1 MSWDVTVALQLQN
14 DSFGFC
20 KVAKKDKK
28 PFEKGWSKKPYKWND
43 PALQGWMKA
52 GGNYGVIGGHGG
64 LTVFDA
70 DALARLEELGI
81 ISQMPETFTVQTPG
95 RGGMHFYYIC
105 PGLGK
110 KMALYDPEET
120 ELDKQG
126 KEVYKHVADLSYT
139 GMQTVGPG
147 SVRYFPGEEE
157 EYRSYQIINNIPIAH
172 ITKEQLLE
180 VIKVLRTSQ
189 KVEKEKVQGIKEPK
203 DQQAGY
209 NRWAETLKV
218 EDVLLPDNITKDD
231 REDSGEIQGSH
242 PIHGSE
248 GGHNFAINVKKNTWV
263 CYRCTP
269 PEGKGKKN
277 CGGGPWE
284 LLGVREGILSCDDC
298 YKGWRRDKPE
308 KWAAVLRRAKE
319 LGLAVPR
326 LPDGDSMNEYR
337 RDIIRYCVEVIMGS
351 EHVKTLKSGEILVYE
366 NGAYRFEG
374 QTILESLI
382 QQLGGPQTT
391 NNVVGEVLG
400 QIRRMTPADFMDFD
414 RDPYRLSV
422 KNGILN
428 LKTGKLE
435 PHNPEF
441 LTVIQIPVEFKPEAD
456 CPKVKK
462 FMSEIVKP
470 EDVPLLEEQAGYCLL
485 RAYPIHKAFVL
496 LGGGDNGKSVWIKL
510 IVAMV
515 GLDHTSQVPFQKLG
529 SKFKTAELKG
539 KMINFYSDLP
549 AQGLFFTDTF
559 KMLTSEDPMSIEE
572 KFLKSQTFINYAK
585 LLFSAN
591 QLPKTYDE
599 SDGFYRRIILIDFPN
614 KFDGPN
620 RDEHLLEKLTTPE
633 ELSGFL
639 NLAIAGLNRLLKNH
653 KFTYAKTLDDVR
665 ADYKKKS
672 TPGMAI
678 KDFIDQATLTSVD
691 GFIPRKDLWSA
702 YLGWCLETGE
712 DPVSQGD
719 LKMALEMNYGVNG
732 NYHPWVEKAPGI
744 RERVWAYRGLFFT
757 EEGVRLKNLG
767 LANNPLARCPEQV
780 SGQTLG
786 AGLN

>member
-1 MSWDVTVALQLQN
+1 MQNRVTVAKQLE
-14 DSFGFC
+14 DDVFGFC

-28 PFEKGWSKKPYKWND
+28 PFEPGWSKKPYKWND
-43 PALQGWMKA
+43 PDLQKWLDA
-52 GGNYGVIGGHGG
+52 GGNYGVLGGHGD
-64 LTVFDA
+64 LVILDA
-70 DALARLEELGI
+70 DDLARLQELEVI
-81 ISQMPETFTVQTPG
+81 KALPETFTVRTPG
-95 RGGMHFYYIC
+95 RGGWHIYLIC
-105 PGLGK
+105 PGIEK
-110 KMALYDPEET
+110 KMALYDP
-120 ELDKQG
+120 DKTTTDKNG
-126 KEVYKHVADLSYT
+126 KKVYAHVADLVAM
-139 GMQTVGPG
+139 GMQAVGPN
-147 SVRYFPGEEE
+147 SVREITREEGSE
-157 EYRSYQIINNIPIAH
+157 IRAYEIIKNVPIAH
-172 ITKEQLLE
+172 VTKDQLLE
-180 VIKVLRTSQ
+180 AIKVLKQSQ
-189 KVEKEKVQGIKEPK
+189 KVAVEKETKEG
-203 DQQAGY
+203 DQAGFK
-209 NRWAETLKV
+209 RWHESLKV
-218 EDVLLPDNITKDD
+218 EDVLMPDDIIRDD
-231 REDSGEIQGSH
+231 RDGTGEIQGTH
-242 PIHGSE
+242 PVHGSE
-248 GGHNFAINVKKNTWV
+248 NGRNFSINVKKNTWV
-263 CYRCTP
+263 CYRCHP
-269 PEGKGKKN
+269 PDGKGKDF

-308 KWAAVLRRAKE
+308 KWAAVLKRAKE
-319 LGLAVPR
+319 LGMAVPR
-326 LPDGDSMNEYR
+326 LPDGESMGEYR

-351 EHVKTLKSGEILVYE
+351 ESIKTLKSGEILVYE

-435 PHNPEF
+435 THSPEF
-441 LTVIQIPVEFKPEAD
+441 LTVIQIPVEFKPGAD
-456 CPKVKK
+456 CPKVKR
-462 FMSEIVKP
+462 FMSEVVKP
-470 EDVPLLEEQAGYCLL
+470 EDLSLLEEMAGYCLL

-572 KFLKSQTFINYAK
+572 KFLKPQTFINYAK

-620 RDEHLLEKLTTPE
+620 RDDHILEKLTKPE

-665 ADYKKKS
+665 AEYKKKS

-719 LKMALEMNYGVNG
+719 LKLALEMNYGVNG

-767 LANNPLARCPEQV
+767 FANNPLAGSPEHV
-780 SGQTLG
+780 SGQTLC